1 MNQLTSYKRG
11 LPPFI
16 SIKER
21 DSFMKRY
28 TVMLANDKGD
38 LRVYEF
44 MGNVD
49 REKARIEIE
58 NFIKDRGFGSEWD
71 YDFADWEK

>member
-1 MNQLTSYKRG
+1 
-11 LPPFI
+11 
-16 SIKER
+16 
-21 DSFMKRY
+21 MKRY

-58 NFIKDRGFGSEWD
+58 KFIKDRGFGSEWD
-71 YDFADWEK
+71 YDFVDWEK